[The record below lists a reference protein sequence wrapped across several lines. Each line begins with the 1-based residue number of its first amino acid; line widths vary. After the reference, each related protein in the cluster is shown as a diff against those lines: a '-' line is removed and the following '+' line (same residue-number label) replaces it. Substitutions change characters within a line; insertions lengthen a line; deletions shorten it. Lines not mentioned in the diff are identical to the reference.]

1 MWNKMYSNTD
11 SDINIVCIHVVH
23 QHSIQGRKEGEEAIF
38 PSLVVVLL
46 GLSLKLG
53 IINNRSVNN
62 NISVIF
68 GSPLKVKKL
77 GVKREV
83 SLT

>member
-1 MWNKMYSNTD
+1 M
-11 SDINIVCIHVVH
+11 
-23 QHSIQGRKEGEEAIF
+23 QGRKEGEEAIF
-38 PSLVVVLL
+38 PSLV

-53 IINNRSVNN
+53 IVNNRSVIN
-62 NISVIF
+62 NISVTF

>member
-1 MWNKMYSNTD
+1 MYSCNT
-11 SDINIVCIHVVH
+11 STLNT
-23 QHSIQGRKEGEEAIF
+23 GKEGEEAIF